1 MCLLSLRDHC
11 FSLLPT
17 STLHY
22 YFRFSE
28 IPDSTCLRGGCGRK
42 CSQPR
47 FRFRSTPSHL
57 HLVRFSSI
65 LVLFSEPL
73 LHLPRLPLPSCRLI
87 HHDEL
92 PRCSRF
98 VLQVGPSRA
107 RKALIHIYSSPHVGR
122 YRSTLCACVAL
133 RCVALPLV
141 TQGHHHHCSSPNHS
155 SRLNRPTRT
164 ALLVYRH
171 MYVVFVFFHR
181 RVSEMTMWAT
191 RFLGRA
197 LSGSFNW

>member
-133 RCVALPLV
+133 RCLAASYPGPPPSLLFTKPFIS
-141 TQGHHHHCSSPNHS
+141 TESPN
-155 SRLNRPTRT
+155 TDRT
-164 ALLVYRH
+164 A
-171 MYVVFVFFHR
+171 
-181 RVSEMTMWAT
+181 RVQAHVCGLRLFPSESL
-191 RFLGRA
+191 RNDDVGDS
-197 LSGSFNW
+197 LSGEGLVWLV